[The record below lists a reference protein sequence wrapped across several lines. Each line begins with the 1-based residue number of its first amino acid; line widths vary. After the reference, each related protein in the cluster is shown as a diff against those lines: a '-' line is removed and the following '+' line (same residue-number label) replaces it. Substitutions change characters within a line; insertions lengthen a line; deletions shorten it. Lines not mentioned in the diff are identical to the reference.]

1 MFYIYD
7 LILIRQASFGNY
19 VQVKNGYWAKATE
32 EFARLSADDLQR
44 AAQEFDEKKKI
55 SNPAIHSLITNMR
68 MISSFNPESFGEK
81 MRFRNLIF
89 GKIGRFGL
97 PLIWFTLN
105 PKDIGN
111 IFVVRLAG
119 EELLLD
125 EPGVKTKLLRLTI
138 KNPSLVAQFFH
149 VVVTSFFTCFFKTLS
164 REPGILGTVTS
175 HFGVVESTTRMMLH
189 LHGFAWLAGNFGAAN
204 FYQRLKSDPEF
215 KSRVLTYIRS
225 IIRETVDLTL
235 GQQFQS
241 EAPGSSG
248 FTIPE
253 EMTPAEFQDALD
265 IDSNNVVARVQMH
278 IHSKTCTKYQKKI
291 ARSRTRANPIPIVQ
305 SEGMATDTDDTTRHS
320 DISRQPLSQIC
331 RFLFPRP
338 LVPESMVTEEGY
350 IRMERNHH
358 FVNKYNPVIASA
370 IRCNHDINFTPSS
383 PKVLAAIY
391 YMTNYATKAQVDRGQ
406 LVLAAAVLKKAQE
419 TAEAAAVENGNLP
432 APEPLDMS
440 KFALKA
446 YNRFTRDVEVGAP
459 AVAHFL
465 LGQPSAYIPKSDSS
479 VTINF
484 YWVKSNI
491 RRVLNSLLEDSTDES
506 GAESANQYV
515 NFDGRARRTSI
526 YENYEHRGARLA
538 HLCFYEYVS
547 QIFMQTFK
555 GAQNR
560 AFLFPFDDSHP
571 LHTTHI
577 QVSVSSLKS
586 LKTPSL
592 SGSFTSMSEKDTDI
606 LDTTLRTQDE
616 IHEVLL
622 GLFYPWNRLQVLRSG
637 HLESLRAAPYKNTWL
652 WNFVLS
658 FLPPYLVQLSDN
670 IMLLRRSKEAADQDR
685 KERGIEFDDY
695 LEAVDHE
702 VYNEDEEVNVDMDF
716 ATLRPTESNLL
727 QAALAFPG
735 LSTKSLSTL
744 RFSRSPQSLG
754 AQFTPLALVKTWAR
768 ELKAFKDRD
777 QLDLDDVDING
788 NISSQFNTTSPGA
801 ALVPI
806 LNYGTESI
814 GSLQYLQAS
823 FQAGPSVDTLLALI
837 TSQYPL
843 NEKQRLVITAL
854 ILRILHP
861 VQIKSVRDQFLLYLG
876 GIGGVGKTHLIKAFM
891 FGLSIMQKH
900 EDVLLTA
907 STGAAAANI
916 NGATYH
922 SALGYGKNGNQPV
935 RQATKSRL
943 SYKKI
948 FILDEISMVSLENLV
963 QINERC
969 NAIWD
974 LNRVSDTIFGGL
986 PIIIFLGD
994 FNQFR
999 PVRGRAIWS
1008 QICNDIAA
1016 LQSGKS
1022 IWGHFRY
1029 VVFLT
1034 EQMRQAE
1041 DVPFQDLLRRAR
1053 SATLTEEDVATLNL
1067 CTTENRIANGET
1079 PPERAIIRLNR
1090 IREEANLVH
1099 LRAFAQARGQ
1109 KIYLFPA
1116 RHDAPTGTNLDHLI
1130 LLRMIYQVGE
1140 QGYLKGPGFFAFT
1153 KGMPIMLQQ
1162 NTNTYAG
1169 LVNGMRG
1176 TADEVILDA
1185 SVQGIQTEIILIVFT
1200 C

>member
-7 LILIRQASFGNY
+7 LILLRQASFGNH
-19 VQVKNGYWAKATE
+19 VQVKNGYWAKATRE
-32 EFARLSADDLQR
+32 LAKLSADDLQL
-44 AAQEFDEKKKI
+44 AAQEFTDRKKI
-55 SNPAIHSLITNMR
+55 SNPAVHSLITNMR
-68 MISSFNPESFGEK
+68 IISSFNPESFGEK

-89 GKIGRFGL
+89 GKIARLGL

-119 EELLLD
+119 EEIFLD
-125 EPGVKTKLLRLTI
+125 EPGVRSKLLQLTI

-149 VVVTSFFTCFFKTLS
+149 VVITSFFACFFKTLS
-164 REPGILGTVTS
+164 REPGIFGTVSS
-175 HFGVVESTTRMMLH
+175 HFGIVESTTRMMLH
-189 LHGFAWLAGNFGAAN
+189 LHGFAWLAGNIGAAN
-204 FYQRLKSDPEF
+204 FHQRLKWDTEF
-215 KSRVLTYIRS
+215 KGRVLTYIRS

-241 EAPGSSG
+241 ETSGSSR
-248 FTIPE
+248 FPIPE
-253 EMTPAEFQDALD
+253 GMTAAEFQEALD
-265 IDSNNVVARVQMH
+265 IDSNNVAARVQMH
-278 IHSKTCTKYQKKI
+278 THSKTCTKYQKKCL
-291 ARSRTRANPIPIVQ
+291 RSRTRAHAAPTVQ
-305 SEGMATDTDDTTRHS
+305 NEGMTTDIDESSHRPDTQ
-320 DISRQPLSQIC
+320 RQQPSQFC

-338 LVPESMVTEEGY
+338 LVPESTVTEEGY
-350 IRMERNHH
+350 IRMERNHQ

-370 IRCNHDINFTPSS
+370 TGYNHDISFTASS

-419 TAEAAAVENGNLP
+419 VAEAAASGNGGLP
-432 APEPLDMS
+432 APEQLDMS

-465 LGQPSAYIPKSDSS
+465 LGQPSAYIPKGDKS

-484 YWVKSNI
+484 YWVKMNT
-491 RRVLNSLLEDSTDES
+491 RKVLNSLLDETSDEDV
-506 GAESANQYV
+506 AESANQYV
-515 NFDGRARRTSI
+515 NFDGRTRRTSI
-526 YENYEHRGARLA
+526 YENYEHRGPRLA
-538 HLCFYEYVS
+538 HLCFYEYAA
-547 QIFMQTFK
+547 QIFVQTFK
-555 GAQNR
+555 SAQNR
-560 AFLFPFDDSHP
+560 AFLFPFDPSHP
-571 LHTTHI
+571 LHSTHI
-577 QVSVSSLKS
+577 QVSVASLKS

-592 SGSFTSMSEKDTDI
+592 CGSFTSMSEKDTDI
-606 LDTTLRTQDE
+606 LDTTLKTQDD

-622 GLFYPWNRLQVLRSG
+622 GLFYPWNGLQVLRG

-652 WNFVLS
+652 WNFVVS
-658 FLPPYLVQLSDN
+658 FLPPYLVQLSEN
-670 IMLLRRSKEAADQDR
+670 VVLLRRSKEAADQDR

-695 LEAVDHE
+695 LEAVDHD
-702 VYNEDEEVNVDMDF
+702 VYTEDEEVNVDMDF
-716 ATLRPTESNLL
+716 AILRPTESNLL

-735 LSTKSLSTL
+735 ITTDGLSSL
-744 RFSRSPQSLG
+744 RFSRNPWLLG
-754 AQFTPLALVKTWAR
+754 THFTPAALVKTWSR
-768 ELKAFKDRD
+768 ELKAFKDKEWSD
-777 QLDLDDVDING
+777 PDDADADANV
-788 NISSQFNTTSPGA
+788 SSQFDTGGPEA
-801 ALVPI
+801 ALVPV
-806 LNYGTESI
+806 LGYSTESI
-814 GSLQYLQAS
+814 ASLQYLQAS
-823 FQAGPSVDTLLALI
+823 FQAEPSVENLLALI
-837 TSQYPL
+837 TTQYPL
-843 NEKQRLVITAL
+843 NQKQRMIVRAL
-854 ILRILHP
+854 NLRILLP
-861 VQIKSVRDQFLLYLG
+861 IRISSVRDQFLLYLG

-891 FGLSIMQKH
+891 FGLSIIRKH
-900 EDVLLTA
+900 DDVLLTA

-922 SALGYGKNGNQPV
+922 SALGFGNNGNQPL
-935 RQATKSRL
+935 RQATRSRL
-943 SYKKI
+943 SHKRI

-974 LNRVSDTIFGGL
+974 LNRASDTVFGGL
-986 PIIIFLGD
+986 PIVIFLGD

-999 PVRGRAIWS
+999 PVRGHAIWS
-1008 QICNDIAA
+1008 QTINDIID
-1016 LQSGKS
+1016 LQSGRS
-1022 IWGHFRY
+1022 VWSHFTH

-1041 DVPFQDLLRRAR
+1041 DPAFQDLLQRAR
-1053 SATLTEEDVATLNL
+1053 SATLTEDDVATLNS

-1090 IREEANLVH
+1090 IREEVNLVH
-1099 LRAFAQARGQ
+1099 LRAFAEKRGQ

-1116 RHDAPTGTNLDHLI
+1116 RHDAPTGTNLDPLT
-1130 LLRMIYQVGE
+1130 LLRMIYHVGE
-1140 QGYLKGPGFFAFT
+1140 EGYLKGPGFFAFT

-1176 TADEVILDA
+1176 TAEEVILDA
-1185 SVQGIQTEIILIVFT
+1185 SVQGIQIVIIFLSLA

>member
-1 MFYIYD
+1 MFYLYD
-7 LILIRQASFGNY
+7 LILIRQASFGNH
-19 VQVKNGYWAKATE
+19 VQVKNGYWAKATQDLS
-32 EFARLSADDLQR
+32 RLSANDLQR
-44 AAQEFDEKKKI
+44 AAQEFTDRKKI

-68 MISSFNPESFGEK
+68 IISSFNPESFGEK
-81 MRFRNLIF
+81 MKFRNLIF
-89 GKIGRFGL
+89 GKIARLGL

-119 EELLLD
+119 EEISLD
-125 EPGVKTKLLRLTI
+125 EPGIKSKLLQLTI

-149 VVVTSFFTCFFKTLS
+149 VVITSFFACFFKTLS
-164 REPGILGTVTS
+164 REPGIFGTVSS

-189 LHGFAWLAGNFGAAN
+189 LHGFAWLAGGIGAAN
-204 FYQRLKSDPEF
+204 LHQRLKSDPDF
-215 KSRVLTYIRS
+215 KGRILTYIRS
-225 IIRETVDLTL
+225 IVRETVDLTL
-235 GQQFQS
+235 GHQFQS
-241 EAPGSSG
+241 ETLDSSR
-248 FTIPE
+248 FPMPE
-253 EMTPAEFQDALD
+253 DMTPAEFQEALD
-265 IDSNNVVARVQMH
+265 IDSNNVAARVQMH
-278 IHSKTCTKYQKKI
+278 IHGKTCTKYQKKHSQ
-291 ARSRTRANPIPIVQ
+291 SRTRASHVPIVQ
-305 SEGMATDTDDTTRHS
+305 TEGMATDADESPQRPDTH
-320 DISRQPLSQIC
+320 RQLPPQYC

-350 IRMERNHH
+350 IRMERNHQ
-358 FVNKYNPVIASA
+358 FVNKYNPVLASA
-370 IRCNHDINFTPSS
+370 TGYNHDVNFTASN
-383 PKVLAAIY
+383 PKVLAAVY

-419 TAEAAAVENGNLP
+419 TAEAAAAESSDLP
-432 APEPLDMS
+432 APEALDMS

-465 LGQPSAYIPKSDSS
+465 LGQPSAYIPKSDKS

-484 YWVKSNI
+484 YWVKTNI
-491 RRVLNSLLEDSTDES
+491 RRVLNSLLDKSTDEDV
-506 GAESANQYV
+506 AESADQYV
-515 NFDGRARRTSI
+515 NFDGRTRRTSI

-538 HLCFYEYVS
+538 HLCFYEYAS

-555 GAQNR
+555 GAKNR
-560 AFLFPFDDSHP
+560 AFLFPFDPSHP

-592 SGSFTSMSEKDTDI
+592 CGSFTSMSEKDTDI
-606 LDTTLRTQDE
+606 LDTTLKTQDE

-622 GLFYPWNRLQVLRSG
+622 GLFYPWNRLQDLHSG

-652 WNFVLS
+652 WNVVLPS
-658 FLPPYLVQLSDN
+658 LPPYLVQLSEN
-670 IMLLRRSKEAADQDR
+670 VVLLRRSKEAADRDR

-695 LEAVDHE
+695 LEAVDQD
-702 VYNEDEEVNVDMDF
+702 VYTEDEEANVDMDF

-735 LSTKSLSTL
+735 ITTDGLSSL
-744 RFSRSPQSLG
+744 RFSRNPQLLG
-754 AQFTPLALVKTWAR
+754 AHFTPATLVRTWFR
-768 ELKAFKDRD
+768 ELKAFKDKEWSD
-777 QLDLDDVDING
+777 PDNADADADV
-788 NISSQFNTTSPGA
+788 SSQFDRGGPEA
-801 ALVPI
+801 ALVPV
-806 LNYGTESI
+806 LGYSMESMA
-814 GSLQYLQAS
+814 SLQYLQAS
-823 FQAGPSVDTLLALI
+823 FQAEPSVENLLALI

-843 NEKQRLVITAL
+843 NQKQRVIIRAL

-861 VQIKSVRDQFLLYLG
+861 IRISSVRDQFLLYLG
-876 GIGGVGKTHLIKAFM
+876 GIGGVGKTHLIKALM
-891 FGLSIMQKH
+891 FGLSIIQKH
-900 EDVLLTA
+900 DDVLLTA

-916 NGATYH
+916 SGATYH
-922 SALGYGKNGNQPV
+922 SALGFGKNGNQPV
-935 RQATKSRL
+935 RQATRSRL
-943 SYKKI
+943 SHKKI

-969 NAIWD
+969 NVIWD
-974 LNRVSDTIFGGL
+974 LNRASDTVFGGL
-986 PIIIFLGD
+986 PIVIFLGD

-999 PVRGRAIWS
+999 PVRGHAIWS
-1008 QICNDIAA
+1008 QAINYIAD

-1022 IWGHFRY
+1022 IWSHFNH

-1041 DVPFQDLLRRAR
+1041 DPVFQDLLQRAR
-1053 SATLTEEDVATLNL
+1053 SATLTEDDVATLNS
-1067 CTTENRIANGET
+1067 CTIENRVANGEI
-1079 PPERAIIRLNR
+1079 PPERAIIRLNH

-1099 LRAFAQARGQ
+1099 LRTFAEARGQ

-1116 RHDAPTGTNLDHLI
+1116 RHDAPTGTNLDHLT

-1176 TADEVILDA
+1176 TAEEVILDT
-1185 SVQGIQTEIILIVFT
+1185 SVQGIQMEIILVGFT